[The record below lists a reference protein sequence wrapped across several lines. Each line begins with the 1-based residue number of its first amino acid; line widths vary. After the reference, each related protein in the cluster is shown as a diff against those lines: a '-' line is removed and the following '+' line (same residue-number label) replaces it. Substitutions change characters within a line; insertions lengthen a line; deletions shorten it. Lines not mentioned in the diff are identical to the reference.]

1 MAKSVSL
8 LCTISWAYTSLYL
21 QVLWDSSCS
30 PTSACKPWPGSRFC
44 FSHLPPVVFHLVF
57 TCPLA
62 RGIFKGNESKRDFF
76 LCPCELALLWMLASS
91 SGLAEAWLLGNGERL
106 QDTYF
111 SSTENEWTCFTGPK
125 DPCLKAV
132 LLDLLN
138 YLDPLR
144 CCAFSTSSSGDR
156 DPIGCSWCPGSLTD
170 FLLFQNTEMVTW
182 VKASTSLLRFW
193 DLRYPFITKI
203 PSHPSVSDLDAPSF
217 GPWYIATHLTA
228 PQFCCEGSA
237 ADQTLTF
244 ALFLSLQQCFIYG
257 YVAK

>member
-91 SGLAEAWLLGNGERL
+91 SGLA
-106 QDTYF
+106 
-111 SSTENEWTCFTGPK
+111 TCFTGPK
-125 DPCLKAV
+125 DPYLKAV

-138 YLDPLR
+138 YLDPLSCR
-144 CCAFSTSSSGDR
+144 AFSTSSSGDR
-156 DPIGCSWCPGSLTD
+156 DPIGCSWGSGSLTD

-203 PSHPSVSDLDAPSF
+203 PFHPSVSDLDAPSF

-237 ADQTLTF
+237 TDQTLTF

>member
-1 MAKSVSL
+1 MWTSIVVNVSFFL
-8 LCTISWAYTSLYL
+8 WISWSLAARKWR
-21 QVLWDSSCS
+21 V
-30 PTSACKPWPGSRFC
+30 TAR
-44 FSHLPPVVFHLVF
+44 HLVF
-57 TCPLA
+57 VYREWVNVFHRPKGPLS
-62 RGIFKGNESKRDFF
+62 KGNS
-76 LCPCELALLWMLASS
+76 
-91 SGLAEAWLLGNGERL
+91 AWSAQLPG
-106 QDTYF
+106 
-111 SSTENEWTCFTGPK
+111 STELSCF
-125 DPCLKAV
+125 LS
-132 LLDLLN
+132 
-138 YLDPLR
+138 
-144 CCAFSTSSSGDR
+144 FIIWWSGSHR
-156 DPIGCSWCPGSLTD
+156 CSWGPGSLTD

-237 ADQTLTF
+237 TDQTLTF